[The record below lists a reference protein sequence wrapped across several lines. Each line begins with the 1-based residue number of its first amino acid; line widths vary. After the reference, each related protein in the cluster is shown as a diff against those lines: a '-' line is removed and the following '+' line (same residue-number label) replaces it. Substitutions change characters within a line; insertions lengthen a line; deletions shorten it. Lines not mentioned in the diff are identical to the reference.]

1 LRGTGAEITQVTRQP
16 VDWQHQAAPDLAE
29 VRLAEAVR
37 AFDKAGA
44 ITWTDNHASGLYRSR
59 LSHEEWIRFGR

>member
-44 ITWTDNHASGLYRSR
+44 ITWTDN
-59 LSHEEWIRFGR
+59 